1 MEILKLYSV
10 GELVALLVSV
20 LIGTGAYLGFIILN
34 KNQKVNGKF
43 VFLILIINL
52 FVTYIVSEAVK
63 IFKFGEYRTIIL
75 PFVAYAGE
83 YIMEWF
89 DKRYLKIFDKGASK
103 VGIDLNDNKQNNDE

>member
-1 MEILKLYSV
+1 MEFLESYNI

-20 LIGTGAYLGFIILN
+20 LTGTGAYLGFIILN
-34 KNQKVNGKF
+34 KNQKVNVKF

-52 FVTYIVSEAVK
+52 FVTYTVSEAIK

-75 PFVAYAGE
+75 PFVAYAGQ

-89 DKRYLKIFDKGASK
+89 DKRHLKIFDKGAGK